1 MNASNND
8 IDPFEDF
15 FHDRFNDFES
25 DVDDALWAKIEPQLP
40 LPSFSR
46 LMLWHLAAAVALLL
60 LSFGLLPRFIDS
72 SNVELS
78 HTIAGT
84 LRQNEGIQGEKYKC

>member
-25 DVDDALWAKIEPQLP
+25 DVDDAL
-40 LPSFSR
+40 
-46 LMLWHLAAAVALLL
+46 
-60 LSFGLLPRFIDS
+60 GL
-72 SNVELS
+72 
-78 HTIAGT
+78 
-84 LRQNEGIQGEKYKC
+84 K

>member
-72 SNVELS
+72 PNVS
-78 HTIAGT
+78 
-84 LRQNEGIQGEKYKC
+84 